1 MEQSLGALYLQP
13 ELVQILLALLAI
25 FGGKMSLYILRNL
38 QEEIALIGVHPSSYP
53 RHNAILVGYLIEL
66 SPLPCGHGLYAFS
79 VAIGTAGYEPF
90 HVSIYHIHNLSLFTI
105 HYSLAKRY
113 EYRLGYLK
121 MMDNNAVRPMTSG

>member
-1 MEQSLGALYLQP
+1 MEQSLGTLYLQP

-25 FGGKMSLYILRNL
+25 FGGKMSLNILRNL
-38 QEEIALIGVHPSSYP
+38 QEEIALIGAHPSSYP
-53 RHNAILVGYLIEL
+53 RHDAILVGYLIEL
-66 SPLPCGHGLYAFS
+66 SPLPCGHGFYAFS

-90 HVSIYHIHNLSLFTI
+90 HVSIYNVHNSLLFTF